1 MYKSREYFSC
11 SYLVRQQPCP
21 RVQRVGHL
29 LVLRAQRPLLCGLCL
44 LIELLGLGI
53 LALCS
58 KQSFIQH
65 SCGFTEEVRSTTEQ
79 HLSPI
84 SPFLLPLQC
93 GRLPTQHRPSLL
105 PRNNNNKY
113 VRPQRKVDISCA
125 CLSRCWLLCTYMRRG
140 FSSSD

>member
-1 MYKSREYFSC
+1 MAAFSFVFSAQLFKNTGITMYKSREYFSC

-58 KQSFIQH
+58 KQSFIQN
-65 SCGFTEEVRSTTEQ
+65 S
-79 HLSPI
+79 
-84 SPFLLPLQC
+84 
-93 GRLPTQHRPSLL
+93 
-105 PRNNNNKY
+105 
-113 VRPQRKVDISCA
+113 
-125 CLSRCWLLCTYMRRG
+125 
-140 FSSSD
+140 